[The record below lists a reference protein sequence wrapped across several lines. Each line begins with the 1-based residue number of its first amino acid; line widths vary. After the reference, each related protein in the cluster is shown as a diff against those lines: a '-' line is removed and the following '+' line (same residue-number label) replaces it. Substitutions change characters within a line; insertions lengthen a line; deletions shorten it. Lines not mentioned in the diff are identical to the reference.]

1 MTTKIKRLRRL
12 SRAQSTI
19 RNQARA
25 TAEQAE
31 RKVTQAKENLEASR
45 NEHHEVLGQRL
56 RNVGTSSELMMLFEE
71 RGLTLEQ
78 FQARELKI
86 RQWRLEAGQRRQ
98 EAQAR
103 ARELRRTEHITEKAV
118 AELRQTE
125 ARQEQAANDDL
136 AAQRHSEAA

>member
-1 MTTKIKRLRRL
+1 MTSKIKRLRRL

-25 TAEQAE
+25 HAEQAE
-31 RKVTQAKENLEASR
+31 RKVTEAKEDLKSSR
-45 NEHHEVLGQRL
+45 DEHHEVLGQRL
-56 RNVGTSSELMMLFEE
+56 RNVATSSELMMLFEE

-78 FQARELKI
+78 FHARELKI

-103 ARELRRTEHITEKAV
+103 ARELRRTEHLTDKAV

-136 AAQRHSEAA
+136 AARRHSEAA